1 MDKTQR
7 IHAQADSDMSAHG
20 SSKDKKAENTKE
32 NKKTQ
37 KKHSFHSNIKVRTFL
52 VAVLTFIV
60 VNAVVHLQ
68 LLNTENQEKLKA
80 TYTAEST
87 IRRLGSQ
94 IDKYLSKTDMLKSM
108 IESGYDIKEE
118 EFNRLGDFLL
128 DDDDVIGAVEL
139 AKDGVVNMVYP
150 MAGNEAAIGL
160 DMLNNPR
167 RSREARLARES
178 GNYTIAGPF
187 ELAQGGVGA
196 LLFDPIYV
204 TGDQKD
210 KEFWGFAI
218 LIVNWDRFIDET
230 EISKLEDAGYHYQVW
245 RKLDE
250 EGQRTMIASCQDES
264 LKNDI
269 EVDCDV
275 PNDTWY
281 FDIVP
286 VKGWVSGNQLLL
298 GNVLCLVV
306 ALLIGLVYWQFAIRH
321 RKEQSYM
328 AEIEKTAENARLANE
343 AKTRFLFNMSHDIR
357 TPMNAIIGFAQLLKD
372 HADDKDKV
380 NEYTSKISASGSV
393 LLSIIN
399 QVLEMARIES
409 GEAELNE
416 EVGNLRELT
425 ESIKAVFEPEI
436 SRKKLSCDYLVKV
449 TEEFVSYDETK
460 VREILL
466 NIIGNSVKYTSD
478 GGNISVRVE
487 QISKGDQGSASYRF
501 TVADT
506 GIGMSEEYLPHIFEE
521 FTRERTSTETRVEG
535 TGLGLPIV
543 KSLVDMMGGSID
555 VQSKVGVGTTTT
567 IVLTFAV
574 ATNTEVLTSMDQSWE
589 NIADRLCGMRILMA
603 EDNDLNAELAVT
615 LLGERGILVDRAVD
629 GVQCIEMLRSRPSD
643 YYIAVLMDIQMP
655 NMDGYQATE
664 IIRGL
669 GDARAKIP
677 VIAMT
682 ANAFDEDKK
691 KAFSA
696 GMNGHVVKPVDLER
710 IFTVLGDVLEVGKE
724 IKN

>member
-1 MDKTQR
+1 M
-7 IHAQADSDMSAHG
+7 
-20 SSKDKKAENTKE
+20 
-32 NKKTQ
+32 
-37 KKHSFHSNIKVRTFL
+37 
-52 VAVLTFIV
+52 
-60 VNAVVHLQ
+60 
-68 LLNTENQEKLKA
+68 
-80 TYTAEST
+80 
-87 IRRLGSQ
+87 
-94 IDKYLSKTDMLKSM
+94 
-108 IESGYDIKEE
+108 
-118 EFNRLGDFLL
+118 
-128 DDDDVIGAVEL
+128 
-139 AKDGVVNMVYP
+139 
-150 MAGNEAAIGL
+150 
-160 DMLNNPR
+160 
-167 RSREARLARES
+167 
-178 GNYTIAGPF
+178 
-187 ELAQGGVGA
+187 
-196 LLFDPIYV
+196 
-204 TGDQKD
+204 
-210 KEFWGFAI
+210 
-218 LIVNWDRFIDET
+218 
-230 EISKLEDAGYHYQVW
+230 
-245 RKLDE
+245 
-250 EGQRTMIASCQDES
+250 
-264 LKNDI
+264 
-269 EVDCDV
+269 
-275 PNDTWY
+275 
-281 FDIVP
+281 
-286 VKGWVSGNQLLL
+286 
-298 GNVLCLVV
+298 
-306 ALLIGLVYWQFAIRH
+306 YWQFAIRH

-436 SRKKLSCDYLVKV
+436 SRKKLYCDYLVKV

-466 NIIGNSVKYTSD
+466 NIIGNSVKYTPD

>member
-1 MDKTQR
+1 M
-7 IHAQADSDMSAHG
+7 
-20 SSKDKKAENTKE
+20 
-32 NKKTQ
+32 
-37 KKHSFHSNIKVRTFL
+37 
-52 VAVLTFIV
+52 
-60 VNAVVHLQ
+60 
-68 LLNTENQEKLKA
+68 
-80 TYTAEST
+80 
-87 IRRLGSQ
+87 
-94 IDKYLSKTDMLKSM
+94 
-108 IESGYDIKEE
+108 
-118 EFNRLGDFLL
+118 
-128 DDDDVIGAVEL
+128 
-139 AKDGVVNMVYP
+139 
-150 MAGNEAAIGL
+150 
-160 DMLNNPR
+160 
-167 RSREARLARES
+167 
-178 GNYTIAGPF
+178 
-187 ELAQGGVGA
+187 
-196 LLFDPIYV
+196 
-204 TGDQKD
+204 
-210 KEFWGFAI
+210 
-218 LIVNWDRFIDET
+218 
-230 EISKLEDAGYHYQVW
+230 
-245 RKLDE
+245 
-250 EGQRTMIASCQDES
+250 
-264 LKNDI
+264 
-269 EVDCDV
+269 
-275 PNDTWY
+275 
-281 FDIVP
+281 
-286 VKGWVSGNQLLL
+286 L

-466 NIIGNSVKYTSD
+466 NIIGNSVKYTPD

-615 LLGERGILVDRAVD
+615 LLGERVLLVDRAVD

-696 GMNGHVVKPVDLER
+696 GMNGHNRPVP
-710 IFTVLGDVLEVGKE
+710 FVLFPYC
-724 IKN
+724 

>member
-1 MDKTQR
+1 
-7 IHAQADSDMSAHG
+7 
-20 SSKDKKAENTKE
+20 
-32 NKKTQ
+32 
-37 KKHSFHSNIKVRTFL
+37 
-52 VAVLTFIV
+52 
-60 VNAVVHLQ
+60 
-68 LLNTENQEKLKA
+68 
-80 TYTAEST
+80 
-87 IRRLGSQ
+87 
-94 IDKYLSKTDMLKSM
+94 
-108 IESGYDIKEE
+108 
-118 EFNRLGDFLL
+118 
-128 DDDDVIGAVEL
+128 
-139 AKDGVVNMVYP
+139 
-150 MAGNEAAIGL
+150 
-160 DMLNNPR
+160 
-167 RSREARLARES
+167 
-178 GNYTIAGPF
+178 
-187 ELAQGGVGA
+187 
-196 LLFDPIYV
+196 
-204 TGDQKD
+204 
-210 KEFWGFAI
+210 
-218 LIVNWDRFIDET
+218 
-230 EISKLEDAGYHYQVW
+230 
-245 RKLDE
+245 
-250 EGQRTMIASCQDES
+250 
-264 LKNDI
+264 
-269 EVDCDV
+269 
-275 PNDTWY
+275 
-281 FDIVP
+281 
-286 VKGWVSGNQLLL
+286 
-298 GNVLCLVV
+298 
-306 ALLIGLVYWQFAIRH
+306 
-321 RKEQSYM
+321 
-328 AEIEKTAENARLANE
+328 
-343 AKTRFLFNMSHDIR
+343 MSHDIR

-466 NIIGNSVKYTSD
+466 NIIGNSVKYTPD

-615 LLGERGILVDRAVD
+615 LLGERGLLVDRAVD

>member
-1 MDKTQR
+1 
-7 IHAQADSDMSAHG
+7 
-20 SSKDKKAENTKE
+20 
-32 NKKTQ
+32 
-37 KKHSFHSNIKVRTFL
+37 
-52 VAVLTFIV
+52 
-60 VNAVVHLQ
+60 
-68 LLNTENQEKLKA
+68 
-80 TYTAEST
+80 
-87 IRRLGSQ
+87 
-94 IDKYLSKTDMLKSM
+94 
-108 IESGYDIKEE
+108 
-118 EFNRLGDFLL
+118 
-128 DDDDVIGAVEL
+128 
-139 AKDGVVNMVYP
+139 
-150 MAGNEAAIGL
+150 
-160 DMLNNPR
+160 
-167 RSREARLARES
+167 
-178 GNYTIAGPF
+178 
-187 ELAQGGVGA
+187 
-196 LLFDPIYV
+196 
-204 TGDQKD
+204 
-210 KEFWGFAI
+210 
-218 LIVNWDRFIDET
+218 
-230 EISKLEDAGYHYQVW
+230 
-245 RKLDE
+245 
-250 EGQRTMIASCQDES
+250 
-264 LKNDI
+264 
-269 EVDCDV
+269 
-275 PNDTWY
+275 
-281 FDIVP
+281 
-286 VKGWVSGNQLLL
+286 
-298 GNVLCLVV
+298 
-306 ALLIGLVYWQFAIRH
+306 
-321 RKEQSYM
+321 M

-466 NIIGNSVKYTSD
+466 NIIGNSVKYTPD

>member
-1 MDKTQR
+1 MPD
-7 IHAQADSDMSAHG
+7 
-20 SSKDKKAENTKE
+20 
-32 NKKTQ
+32 
-37 KKHSFHSNIKVRTFL
+37 
-52 VAVLTFIV
+52 
-60 VNAVVHLQ
+60 LQ
-68 LLNTENQEKLKA
+68 MRQNQ
-80 TYTAEST
+80 
-87 IRRLGSQ
+87 
-94 IDKYLSKTDMLKSM
+94 
-108 IESGYDIKEE
+108 
-118 EFNRLGDFLL
+118 
-128 DDDDVIGAVEL
+128 V
-139 AKDGVVNMVYP
+139 
-150 MAGNEAAIGL
+150 
-160 DMLNNPR
+160 
-167 RSREARLARES
+167 
-178 GNYTIAGPF
+178 
-187 ELAQGGVGA
+187 
-196 LLFDPIYV
+196 
-204 TGDQKD
+204 
-210 KEFWGFAI
+210 
-218 LIVNWDRFIDET
+218 
-230 EISKLEDAGYHYQVW
+230 
-245 RKLDE
+245 
-250 EGQRTMIASCQDES
+250 
-264 LKNDI
+264 
-269 EVDCDV
+269 
-275 PNDTWY
+275 
-281 FDIVP
+281 
-286 VKGWVSGNQLLL
+286 
-298 GNVLCLVV
+298 
-306 ALLIGLVYWQFAIRH
+306 
-321 RKEQSYM
+321 
-328 AEIEKTAENARLANE
+328 
-343 AKTRFLFNMSHDIR
+343 LFNMSHDIR

-466 NIIGNSVKYTSD
+466 NIIGNSVKYTPD